1 MNRSLATS
9 STDSSANIHTYA
21 NMKDPHV
28 TINQQIVLTRDQYE
42 LLKIISN
49 AYNKSV
55 SEYVQK
61 VLIETMKSEI
71 EFGDFCDLLLDKL
84 DSEPSM

>member
-1 MNRSLATS
+1 MNRSFVTS
-9 STDSSANIHTYA
+9 SINNSDDMHADTTTQ
-21 NMKDPHV
+21 DPHV

-55 SEYVQK
+55 SEYIQK
-61 VLIETMKSEI
+61 ALIETMKSEI
-71 EFGDFCDLLLDKL
+71 EFGDFCDMLLDKL
-84 DSEPSM
+84 DGERE